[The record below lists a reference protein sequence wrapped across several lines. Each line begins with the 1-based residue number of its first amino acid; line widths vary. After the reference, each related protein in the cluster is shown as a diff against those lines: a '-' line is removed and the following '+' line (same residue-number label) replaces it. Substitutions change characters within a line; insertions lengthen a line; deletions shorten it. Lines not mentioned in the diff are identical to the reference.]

1 MSKIN
6 QGKIE
11 RLKSEAEEI
20 IELSNKFFSSITI
33 QTENQMISNGSRIPK
48 FEGGYMNTESN
59 YVKSYSWG
67 KLSTDISGMQVEL
80 LRKYDLWYEES
91 RFIIKTFLSERLEA
105 FNESYEEGRKY
116 INLDYPPNPLGLTY
130 FFNDF
135 RKHFNIGQNILL
147 ISSKVEAIPFVVP
160 NRQLPKLVDMEF
172 EDVFY
177 NKLRDEINDA
187 YKMGLFTSVM
197 LLSRK
202 LFENLLIEILR
213 IKYPP
218 NQSGNLEIY
227 FIKNGQRFQN
237 FTVLLKNIEDKK
249 SDFTVDEP
257 LITEIIS
264 RIKPFRKDANSSA
277 HSIIIVSDEKDILE
291 NDISQISA
299 LLLKLYLAIKRSK

>member
-1 MSKIN
+1 MSQIN
-6 QGKIE
+6 QEKIKQ
-11 RLKSEAEEI
+11 LKSEAEKI

-33 QTENQMISNGSRIPK
+33 QTENQMISNGSRIPQ
-48 FEGGYMNTESN
+48 FEGGYRITKPN

-67 KLSTDISGMQVEL
+67 KRSTEISEMQVEL
-80 LRKYDLWYEES
+80 LGKYDLWYEEG
-91 RFIIKTFLSERLEA
+91 RFIIKTFLSDRLEA

-116 INLDYPPNPLGLTY
+116 INLDYPPNPLGITY

-160 NRQLPKLVDMEF
+160 NRQLQKLVDMEF

-227 FIKNGQRFQN
+227 FIKNEQRFQN

-249 SDFTVDEP
+249 SDFTPDEH
-257 LITEIIS
+257 LISEIIS
-264 RIKPFRKDANSSA
+264 LIKPFRKGANLNA
-277 HSIIIVSDEKDILE
+277 HSIIIVSDEKGILSFDIPR
-291 NDISQISA
+291 ISA
-299 LLLKLYLAIKRSK
+299 LLSKLYSNIKRSM

>member
-1 MSKIN
+1 MSQIN
-6 QGKIE
+6 QVKIE
-11 RLKSEAEEI
+11 QLKSEAEQI
-20 IELSNKFFSSITI
+20 IGLSKKFFSSITI
-33 QTENQMISNGSRIPK
+33 QTENQMVSNGSRIPQID
-48 FEGGYMNTESN
+48 GGYINTEPN
-59 YVKSYSWG
+59 YVKIYSWG
-67 KLSTDISGMQVEL
+67 KPSTEISEMQVEL
-80 LRKYDLWYEES
+80 LGKYGLWYEES
-91 RFIIKTFLSERLEA
+91 RFIISTSLSGRLDA

-116 INLDYPPNPLGLTY
+116 INLDYPPYSLDSTS

-147 ISSKVEAIPFVVP
+147 ISSKVEAIPLVVP

-227 FIKNGQRFQN
+227 FIKNEQRFQN
-237 FTVLLKNIEDKK
+237 FTFLLKNIEDKK
-249 SDFTVDEP
+249 SDFTPDEH
-257 LITEIIS
+257 LISEIIS
-264 RIKPFRKDANSSA
+264 LIKPFRKGANLNA

-291 NDISQISA
+291 YDISKISA
-299 LLLKLYLAIKRSK
+299 LLLKLYLDIKRSK